1 MRQPWG
7 AESGIPEVP
16 LRHSRS
22 GTLTTSKW
30 HFGKL
35 KVALRENEINKLI
48 FTNPKIQTICLFG
61 KKHFR
66 RQAAFI
72 IPKP

>member
-35 KVALRENEINKLI
+35 KVALREAQSG
-48 FTNPKIQTICLFG
+48 TSG
-61 KKHFR
+61 KRDK
-66 RQAAFI
+66 
-72 IPKP
+72 